1 MNIEPNMPDE
11 VLNRNLEPASP
22 IPFPP
27 APLRWGRW
35 SRALVRD
42 GNTEIQAEKVLFED
56 FSRQFPDYDEDDREE
71 LAMDLV
77 TEAYWPVPGKPTQKT
92 IAGYAQLC
100 YVVTRD
106 AEGNTDDEIVFQFTR
121 RLVVVKVSRQSK
133 CIKLKREGYA
143 ENPFEELDAMQMI
156 GNENP
161 RLMGVITALMDGRNL
176 NVVMPYGGID
186 IYYEIQRRPNRRFTE
201 NEARPLFREMVEGLQ
216 FLHRKGISHRD
227 LSIENIL
234 IENNSSIII
243 DMGQA
248 IRVPY
253 TDHLNNG
260 VTDIF
265 TANQRRQNRPLERR
279 LVHQR
284 HKPFG
289 KDPYKAP
296 EAHDFRLHY
305 DGPSADVWTTGTI
318 LFTMLTGCTPYENA
332 GLHDSGYEWLTTQL
346 RRYFVEIYTITPTEE
361 CLDLM
366 TNILQPDPSMRP
378 TVEQIL
384 NHQWLTGGAGNN
396 I

>member
-22 IPFPP
+22 IAFPH
-27 APLRWGRW
+27 ATLRWGRW

-42 GNTEIQAEKVLFED
+42 GNTEIEAEEFLFED
-56 FSRQFPDYDEDDREE
+56 FSRQFLDYDEDDREE

-106 AEGNTDDEIVFQFTR
+106 AEGNTDEIVFQFTR
-121 RLVVVKVSRQSK
+121 RLVVVKVSRQRK
-133 CIKLKREGYA
+133 CIELAREGYA
-143 ENPFEELDAMQMI
+143 ENPFKELDAMQMI
-156 GNENP
+156 GNENS
-161 RLMGVITALMDGRNL
+161 RLMGVITALMDGKNL
-176 NVVMPYGGID
+176 NVVMPYGGTD
-186 IYYEIQRRPNRRFTE
+186 IFYEIQRRPNGRFTE

-227 LSIENIL
+227 LSVENIL
-234 IENNSSIII
+234 IKNNSSIII

-253 TDHLNNG
+253 TDHLNNR

-289 KDPYKAP
+289 KAPYMPP
-296 EAHDFRLHY
+296 EAHNFRLHY
-305 DGPSADVWTTGTI
+305 DGPSVDVWTTGTI
-318 LFTMLTGCTPYENA
+318 LFYMLTGDKPYENA
-332 GLHDSGYEWLTTQL
+332 GLHDIRYVWLTTKL
-346 RRYFVEIYTITPTEE
+346 RRYFFEVYTITPCEE

-378 TVEQIL
+378 TVEEIL
-384 NHQWLTGGAGNN
+384 NHQW
-396 I
+396 